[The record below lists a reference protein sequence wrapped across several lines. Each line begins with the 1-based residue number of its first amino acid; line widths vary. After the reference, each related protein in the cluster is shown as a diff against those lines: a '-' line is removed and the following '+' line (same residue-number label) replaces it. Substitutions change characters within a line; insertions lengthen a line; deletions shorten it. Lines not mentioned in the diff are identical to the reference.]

1 MNKNLTEVVFIL
13 DASGSMYDLTK
24 DTIGG
29 FNSMLAE
36 QKKKDEE
43 VLISTVLFN
52 NNSKVIYDRVPL
64 KDVPDMTEKDYIASG
79 CTALIDAMGDAIHHI
94 SNVHKYIREEDV
106 PHSTLFIIT
115 TDGMENASHKY
126 TSDEVKKMV
135 SEKKEKGWEF
145 AFLGAN
151 IDAVETAKG
160 YGIDEKM
167 SVLYK
172 SDKIGTGKSFSAMRK
187 LVNMAVC
194 EDACYDGSWKED
206 LEEDTKNRNLH

>member
-94 SNVHKYIREEDV
+94 STVHKYIREEDV

-160 YGIDEKM
+160 YGIDEDM
-167 SVLYK
+167 SVTYL
-172 SDKIGTGKSFSAMRK
+172 SDKAGTKHSFGAINK
-187 LVNMAVC
+187 LMTMARAQ
-194 EDACYDGSWKED
+194 DACIKASWKDEI
-206 LEEDTKNRNLH
+206 EEDTKARK